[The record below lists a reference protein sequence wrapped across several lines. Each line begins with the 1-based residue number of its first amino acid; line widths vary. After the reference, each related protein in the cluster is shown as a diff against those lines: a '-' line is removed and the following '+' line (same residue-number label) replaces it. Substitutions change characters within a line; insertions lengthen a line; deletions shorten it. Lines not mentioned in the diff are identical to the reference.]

1 MHGLGVKLLADMLV
15 HCAEVFPLYIMAV
28 SGHLFSALLVDMRAP
43 RVPRNPGDMNTS
55 WPYHVANL
63 RAIASFVVNTM
74 LACLDGAGSIYQ
86 CSYCGIAWSSTTP
99 KVSHSKQK
107 PKVTLH
113 TPLLG
118 LQGQVPPWLSRIV

>member
-1 MHGLGVKLLADMLV
+1 MASYLNFLLRHGCA
-15 HCAEVFPLYIMAV
+15 CAEVFPLYIMAV
-28 SGHLFSALLVDMRAP
+28 CGHLFSAMLVDMRAP

-63 RAIASFVVNTM
+63 RTVACFLVNTM

-107 PKVTLH
+107 PKVTL
-113 TPLLG
+113 LG
-118 LQGQVPPWLSRIV
+118 SPAVLKDRSLHL